1 MSVFFLTGVAS
12 FALLG
17 FVLWK
22 LTEKVRAEA
31 RRAVEAV
38 EKAANVMG
46 AIEVE
51 ASRADLHLYRLK
63 RLRVRPI
70 STRRFLSRLL
80 ASRRT

>member
-17 FVLWK
+17 FVRWK

-70 STRRFLSRLL
+70 SIRRFLSRLL

>member
-1 MSVFFLTGVAS
+1 MSAFFLAGVAS

-17 FVLWK
+17 FVLWR
-22 LTEKVRAEA
+22 LTEKLRAEA
-31 RRAVEAV
+31 RRAVDAV
-38 EKAANVMG
+38 QRAASVMG
-46 AIEVE
+46 AIEGE

-70 STRRFLSRLL
+70 SIRRFLSRLL